1 MCEIP
6 TLFTDS
12 GQKNVC
18 MKYDKEATSS
28 TSVDGEILGAVIQK
42 VTNHKRLFLILA
54 QHSFTVIII
63 STILSV
69 FQRHNFISYLNL

>member
-42 VTNHKRLFLILA
+42 VTNHKQLFD
-54 QHSFTVIII
+54 T
-63 STILSV
+63 STAFVYCYHYKHYPECLSKTQ
-69 FQRHNFISYLNL
+69 FYFIS